1 MYPIILESDADEY
14 QVASKRALAT
24 NHLVYRCLQP
34 HWLKTL
40 SLNAAARA
48 TLVPS
53 VIIPIV
59 GLTGPQTYE
68 FIEKAYHNFD
78 WQANYVP
85 NDLERR
91 GFPVK
96 DILDQGNVKFHN
108 YGYGKMA
115 LLMWQVLRNFVAR
128 FLANGGQGFD
138 TDAKVAADLDIKRW
152 CDEMRSD
159 DGGQMKSWPVIQ
171 TVDQLV
177 DCVTMCIRTY
187 KPLLLVAIDRPG
199 STPRTLSPWV
209 QAVR

>member
-1 MYPIILESDADEY
+1 MFHGSHADEK

-59 GLTGPQTYE
+59 GFSASQTYD
-68 FIEKAYHNFD
+68 FIQKAYHNFD

-85 NDLERR
+85 ADLERR

-96 DILDQGNVKFHN
+96 DLQDQNNVKFHN
-108 YGYGKMA
+108 YAYGKQA
-115 LLMWQVLRNFVAR
+115 LLMWQVLRKFVAS

-138 TDAKVAADLDIKRW
+138 TDAKVAADADIKRW

-159 DGGQMKSWPVIQ
+159 DGGQMKTWPVIK

-187 KPLLLVAIDRPG
+187 RLARFAAVEW
-199 STPRTLSPWV
+199 STWRDHLFF
-209 QAVR
+209 

>member
-1 MYPIILESDADEY
+1 MIPTPYIILRTPNFEQGLKRIRGSHADEE
-14 QVASKRALAT
+14 QVASKRAFAT

-59 GLTGPQTYE
+59 GFSGTQTYD
-68 FIEKAYHNFD
+68 FIQQAYHNFD
-78 WQANYVP
+78 WQANYIP
-85 NDLERR
+85 ADLERR
-91 GFPVK
+91 GFPVE
-96 DILDQGNVKFHN
+96 DLLDQDNVKFHN
-108 YGYGKMA
+108 YAYGKQV
-115 LLMWQVLRNFVAR
+115 LLVWQVLRKFVAS

-138 TDAKVAADLDIKRW
+138 TDEKVAADADIKRW
-152 CDEMRSD
+152 CDEMRSA
-159 DGGQMKSWPVIQ
+159 DGGQMKSWPVIK

-187 KPLLLVAIDRPG
+187 IPASAPVGD
-199 STPRTLSPWV
+199 
-209 QAVR
+209 

>member
-1 MYPIILESDADEY
+1 MIFNEDLRTEKH

-59 GLTGPQTYE
+59 GLTGPQTYD
-68 FIEKAYHNFD
+68 FIKNAYSNFD

-96 DILDQGNVKFHN
+96 DLLDQDNARFHN
-108 YGYGKMA
+108 YAYGKMA
-115 LLMWQVLRNFVAR
+115 LLMWQVLRKFVAA
-128 FLANGGQGFD
+128 FLADGGQGFD
-138 TDAKVAADLDIKRW
+138 TDAKVAADLDIRRW
-152 CDEMRSD
+152 CDEMRGD
-159 DGGQMKSWPVIQ
+159 EGGQMKSWPVIQ

-187 KPLLLVAIDRPG
+187 KP
-199 STPRTLSPWV
+199 TF
-209 QAVR
+209 